1 MSKTCPFRE
10 AKIQKL
16 CTIKV
21 KPKKIERG
29 LPSSLLALPYANAIV
44 AYMQSKHFSQGFWI
58 ISDQFER
65 VDKIFGNKEEY

>member
-21 KPKKIERG
+21 KPKKIEKG

-44 AYMQSKHFSQGFWI
+44 ANQT
-58 ISDQFER
+58 ISHK
-65 VDKIFGNKEEY
+65 VFG